1 MSTPLDMMSVG
12 ISDQFIIQRRQSSL
26 IQLWQSR
33 NLYMIYFAAIYLSKL
48 SRTQRSHD
56 QDQSKRNHWRHNNAS
71 NLFTA
76 IYFFFVSWHL
86 RKHLRKLNYGP
97 DSWFNILNM
106 YWYSIL
112 FSISKIFRLLHFF
125 LQNTYFSVVVI
136 I

>member
-1 MSTPLDMMSVG
+1 MIFNTIYDDQNNISGYKVRKKKVSTPLDMMSVG

-71 NLFTA
+71 NLSTA
-76 IYFFFVSWHL
+76 IYFSL
-86 RKHLRKLNYGP
+86 YL
-97 DSWFNILNM
+97 DI
-106 YWYSIL
+106 
-112 FSISKIFRLLHFF
+112 
-125 LQNTYFSVVVI
+125 
-136 I
+136 

>member
-1 MSTPLDMMSVG
+1 MIPSKSLRLQKYLFIIFNTIYNAQNNISGYKCEKRKVSTPLDMMSVG

-26 IQLWQSR
+26 IQLWQGR

-76 IYFFFVSWHL
+76 IYFFFITFKKALEEIELWS
-86 RKHLRKLNYGP
+86 
-97 DSWFNILNM
+97 
-106 YWYSIL
+106 
-112 FSISKIFRLLHFF
+112 
-125 LQNTYFSVVVI
+125 
-136 I
+136 